1 MLFRLLK
8 ATISNMKPSETQ
20 CFFYY
25 RNKESSYLREIT
37 YLKNWMTPRETSFI
51 YIKKI
56 SDWYFTRYR
65 RKYECKNWLKKTIFT
80 ILVLLCFFDIAYL
93 FKCSITPSQT
103 TLILIIFLCKHVIK
117 RYIRICEIH
126 TFLTAFFD
134 HSTQQFQPFRY

>member
-1 MLFRLLK
+1 
-8 ATISNMKPSETQ
+8 
-20 CFFYY
+20 
-25 RNKESSYLREIT
+25 
-37 YLKNWMTPRETSFI
+37 MTPRETSFI
-51 YIKKI
+51 YTKKI
-56 SDWYFTRYR
+56 SDWYFPRYR

-93 FKCSITPSQT
+93 FKCSITPSQS

-134 HSTQQFQPFRY
+134 HSTQQFQPFRYSNIYSFKKQWINFGVILMNDTIVLFFVW